1 MTNSAGY
8 IYNNKFDGHTEL
20 KEKKGGGGGIISES
34 FQTITDP
41 PLRELVYTHE
51 QQRYTDIYTHIYW
64 LITSRVLSSFEL

>member
-20 KEKKGGGGGIISES
+20 EKGWWRRRYYLNLSNNNRR
-34 FQTITDP
+34 TVP

-51 QQRYTDIYTHIYW
+51 QQRYTDIYTQNW
-64 LITSRVLSSFEL
+64 LIMSRVLSSFEL